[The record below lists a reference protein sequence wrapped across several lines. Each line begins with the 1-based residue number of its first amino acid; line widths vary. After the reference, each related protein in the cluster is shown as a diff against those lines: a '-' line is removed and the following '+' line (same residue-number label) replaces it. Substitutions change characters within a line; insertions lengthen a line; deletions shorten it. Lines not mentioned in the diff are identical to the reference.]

1 MVSIDSTG
9 APAQAAVHASTNK
22 LYLAAWR
29 WHFYAGLYV
38 IPFFAVLA
46 ITGMAMAWIA
56 YIDGR
61 DGERIAVQPQA
72 VAQAVSTQADAALAA
87 IPGGTL
93 RQYVA
98 PRAADLAAIFRVDLD
113 GKATMIAVDPYAA
126 TVLAEFPR
134 RSGWYDF
141 FDNVHSDLLLGVTG
155 DRMIEIAASLGMV
168 LIATGLYMWW
178 PRNAGWRAALIPSVG
193 RGGRAMWRSLH
204 GVVGFWI
211 SLFLVFFLIS
221 GLSWAGIWG
230 EKMVQAWSQFP
241 AEKWDN
247 VPLSDDTHASM
258 NHGPKEVPWALEQ
271 TPMPASG
278 SQAGNPGL
286 AAGTEVTIDSMDKL
300 ARAIGFDGRYQMNV
314 PTGETGV
321 YTFSRDSMSTDST
334 DPMSDRTV
342 HVDRYTGNILADV
355 RLRGLFARRQGHG
368 GGHCPAHGHHGP
380 VERSRQHA
388 RLPVGAVPVRKQRGD
403 VVETPGRGA
412 AAFRAAPA
420 ARHAALEGCRSGRA
434 GRLAGVPDGGSNTS
448 CGAGFGSPDPPAH
461 CPIETR
467 AVLIQPQ
474 DHGGRGGQ
482 AAARFRF
489 RIS

>member
-9 APAQAAVHASTNK
+9 APVQAAAPASTNK

-72 VAQAVSTQADAALAA
+72 VAQAVSVQADAALAA

-113 GKATMIAVDPYAA
+113 GKATMIAVDPYTA

-141 FDNVHSDLLLGVTG
+141 FDNVHSDLMLGVTG

-247 VPLSDDTHASM
+247 VPLSDETHASM

-278 SQAGNPGL
+278 SQAGTSRTGRRHR
-286 AAGTEVTIDSMDKL
+286 VTIDSMDQL

-355 RLRGLFARRQGHG
+355 RFEDYSLAGKAMAVGIALHMGTMGLWSVLANTLVCLSVLFLCASSVVMWWKRRAGGLRLSA
-368 GGHCPAHGHHGP
+368 PP
-380 VERSRQHA
+380 
-388 RLPVGAVPVRKQRGD
+388 LPRDMPLWKGAVLVALA
-403 VVETPGRGA
+403 VSL
-412 AAFRAAPA
+412 AFPM
-420 ARHAALEGCRSGRA
+420 
-434 GRLAGVPDGGSNTS
+434 AGVTLL
-448 CGAGFGSPDPPAH
+448 
-461 CPIETR
+461 
-467 AVLIQPQ
+467 AVLALDLLILQ
-474 DHGGRGGQ
+474 
-482 AAARFRF
+482 
-489 RIS
+489 RIAPLKRVLS

>member
-1 MVSIDSTG
+1 MVSIDSSG
-9 APAQAAVHASTNK
+9 APAKAAVPASTSK

-38 IPFFAVLA
+38 IPFFTVLA

-56 YIDGR
+56 YLDGR

-72 VAQAVSTQADAALAA
+72 VAQAVSVQADAALAA

-93 RQYVA
+93 KQYVA

-113 GKATMIAVDPYAA
+113 GKATMVAVDPYTA

-141 FDNVHSDLLLGVTG
+141 FDNVHSDLMLGVTG

-178 PRNAGWRAALIPSVG
+178 PRGFGWRAVLIPSFA

-204 GVVGFWI
+204 GVLGFWI
-211 SLFLVFFLIS
+211 SLFLVFFLVS
-221 GLSWAGIWG
+221 GLSWAGVWG

-278 SQAGNPGL
+278 SQAGAAGL
-286 AAGTEVTIDSMDKL
+286 PEGTEVSLDTMDKL
-300 ARAIGFDGRYQMNV
+300 ARAIGFEGRYQMNV
-314 PTGETGV
+314 PAGETGV

-355 RLRGLFARRQGHG
+355 RYEDYSLAGKAMAVGIALHMGTMGLWSVLANT
-368 GGHCPAHGHHGP
+368 
-380 VERSRQHA
+380 
-388 RLPVGAVPVRKQRGD
+388 AVCLSVLFLCASS
-403 VVETPGRGA
+403 VVMWWKR
-412 AAFRAAPA
+412 
-420 ARHAALEGCRSGRA
+420 RA
-434 GRLAGVPDGGSNTS
+434 GGLRLSAPPLPRDMPLWQGATFVALLVSMAFPMAGLTLLVVMVVDMLVLSRI
-448 CGAGFGSPDPPAH
+448 PALK
-461 CPIETR
+461 R
-467 AVLIQPQ
+467 AL
-474 DHGGRGGQ
+474 
-482 AAARFRF
+482 
-489 RIS
+489 S

>member
-1 MVSIDSTG
+1 MVSIDSSG
-9 APAQAAVHASTNK
+9 APAQAAAPASTSK

-46 ITGMAMAWIA
+46 VTGMAMAWIA

-61 DGERIAVQPQA
+61 DGERIAVVPQA
-72 VAQAVSTQADAALAA
+72 VAQAVSVQADAALSA

-93 RQYVA
+93 KQYVA

-113 GKATMIAVDPYAA
+113 GKATMIAVDPYTA

-141 FDNVHSDLLLGVTG
+141 FDNVHSDLMLGVTG
-155 DRMIEIAASLGMV
+155 DRMLEIAASLGMV

-178 PRNAGWRAALIPSVG
+178 PRNAGWRAALVPSVA

-204 GVVGFWI
+204 GVLGFWI
-211 SLFLVFFLIS
+211 SLFLVFFLVS
-221 GLSWAGIWG
+221 GLSWAGVWG

-278 SQAGNPGL
+278 SQAGAAGL
-286 AAGTEVTIDSMDKL
+286 PEGTEVSLDTMDKL
-300 ARAIGFDGRYQMNV
+300 ARAIGFEGRYQMNV
-314 PTGETGV
+314 PAGETGV

-355 RLRGLFARRQGHG
+355 RYEDYSLAGKAMAVGIALHMGTMGLWSVLANT
-368 GGHCPAHGHHGP
+368 
-380 VERSRQHA
+380 
-388 RLPVGAVPVRKQRGD
+388 AVCLSVLFLCASS
-403 VVETPGRGA
+403 VVMWWKR
-412 AAFRAAPA
+412 
-420 ARHAALEGCRSGRA
+420 RA
-434 GRLAGVPDGGSNTS
+434 GGLRLSAPPLPRDMPLWQGATFVALLVSMAFPMAGLTLLVVMVVDMLVLSRI
-448 CGAGFGSPDPPAH
+448 PALK
-461 CPIETR
+461 R
-467 AVLIQPQ
+467 AL
-474 DHGGRGGQ
+474 
-482 AAARFRF
+482 
-489 RIS
+489 S

>member
-9 APAQAAVHASTNK
+9 APAQAAVPASTNK

-113 GKATMIAVDPYAA
+113 GKATMIAVDPYTT

-141 FDNVHSDLLLGVTG
+141 FDNVHSDLMLGVTG

-211 SLFLVFFLIS
+211 SLFLVFFLVS

-241 AEKWDN
+241 AEKWDT
-247 VPLSDDTHASM
+247 VPLSDETHASM

-278 SQAGNPGL
+278 SQAGTAGL
-286 AAGTEVTIDSMDKL
+286 AAGSEVTIDNMDRL

-355 RLRGLFARRQGHG
+355 RFEDYSWAGKAMAVGIALHMGTMGLWSVLANTLVCLSVLFLCASSVVMWWKRRAGGLRLSA
-368 GGHCPAHGHHGP
+368 PP
-380 VERSRQHA
+380 
-388 RLPVGAVPVRKQRGD
+388 LPRDMPLWKGAVLVALA
-403 VVETPGRGA
+403 VSL
-412 AAFRAAPA
+412 AFPM
-420 ARHAALEGCRSGRA
+420 
-434 GRLAGVPDGGSNTS
+434 AGVTLL
-448 CGAGFGSPDPPAH
+448 
-461 CPIETR
+461 
-467 AVLIQPQ
+467 AVLALDLLVLQ
-474 DHGGRGGQ
+474 
-482 AAARFRF
+482 
-489 RIS
+489 RITPLKRVLS